1 MDLLSV
7 AWISV
12 PMIALSSAAI
22 DDVRTREA
30 SDGYWMVVA
39 VWGMAVCLLYD
50 IGRGGIAAACFAL
63 LAKALL
69 TVCFLSPKVTGW
81 KVLIVMASAGV
92 SVAMTYA
99 SDSEVGMPVAA
110 SITIVILYYA
120 MYAAG
125 RSVGGADVKC
135 LMSLA
140 VCFPV
145 YPNDA
150 LLWESPDAVS
160 SLLLS
165 PSFSIFALAL
175 LLSMSSALITAIRN
189 IRRGRICPS
198 MFGTLRMD
206 VSEAYGSFV
215 WPVERIEG
223 GAKIRCPSCIDDKV
237 DVLDELRK
245 AGHHTVLVTPMIP
258 FLLPIAVA
266 AGIILLFGNPIF
278 ALI

>member
-1 MDLLSV
+1 MDLLSA

-12 PMIALSSAAI
+12 PMVALSFAAM

-30 SDGYWMVVA
+30 SDGYWVAVA

-50 IGRGGIAAACFAL
+50 VSRGGIAAACFAL
-63 LAKALL
+63 FAKALL
-69 TVCFLSPKVTGW
+69 TICFLSPKVTGW
-81 KVLIVMASAGV
+81 KAVLVTASAAA
-92 SVAMTYA
+92 SSTAAYA
-99 SDSEVGMPVAA
+99 SDPDVGMPAA
-110 SITIVILYYA
+110 VSLTIVILYYA

-145 YPNDA
+145 YPDDA
-150 LLWESPDAVS
+150 PLWESPDQVS

-165 PSFSIFALAL
+165 PSFSIFATAL
-175 LLSMSSALITAIRN
+175 LLSMSSAVITAIRN
-189 IRRGRICPS
+189 IRRGRVCPS
-198 MFGTLRMD
+198 MFGTLHMD
-206 VSEAYGSFV
+206 VSKAYGSFV
-215 WPVERIEG
+215 WPVERIENG
-223 GAKIRCPSCIDDKV
+223 VKVRCPSCIDDREN
-237 DVLDELRK
+237 VLDELRK
-245 AGHHTVLVTPMIP
+245 AGHEQVLVTPMIP
-258 FLLPIAVA
+258 FLLPIAAA